1 MDLHYKREALVGSI
15 VLVGAAIFVVGT
27 MWLGGKS
34 FGQDNLVPVRFT
46 DIGNVKSSTPVKVS
60 GVTRTKRSF

>member
-27 MWLGGKS
+27 
-34 FGQDNLVPVRFT
+34 
-46 DIGNVKSSTPVKVS
+46 IGP
-60 GVTRTKRSF
+60 